1 MLTTQEGIN
10 YLRGYLS
17 TCDRCILG
25 VAGGSASG
33 KSYLVDELHRVVN
46 DSKILQMDDY
56 YKGSSVILRE
66 KKIKGDSND
75 VNFDEPSAI
84 DIDLLVEH
92 LSLLKNGL
100 KIKKPIYN
108 FKRHERCDA
117 EDYEPSKVI
126 FLDGLFA
133 LNPALIRFLDL
144 KIFMYA
150 PAFVRY
156 IRRADRDFRE
166 RGRTSDEI
174 KYRWTTTVEP
184 MYKLHIASQKDIAD
198 LVLSNIDYLPEDYTL
213 LFKGMN

>member
-1 MLTTQEGIN
+1 MITLLPFKYSYLLSFYLKLKNTEIFFIFLFEYMLTTQEGIN

-126 FLDGLFA
+126 F
-133 LNPALIRFLDL
+133 
-144 KIFMYA
+144 
-150 PAFVRY
+150 
-156 IRRADRDFRE
+156 
-166 RGRTSDEI
+166 
-174 KYRWTTTVEP
+174 
-184 MYKLHIASQKDIAD
+184 
-198 LVLSNIDYLPEDYTL
+198 
-213 LFKGMN
+213 